1 MANADIYKDV
11 FEQAVLSLK
20 DNKLR
25 SILSILG
32 IAVGIGAV
40 MAVGSVTEGIRAYVY
55 DELESYGIRTIW
67 VYRDPEETRDPNRAV
82 RQGSGITTEDYEFL
96 RASKASCCPAVKR
109 VTPQVY
115 WAEQKPVR
123 VGNEMYLPNVEGVG
137 VEYLEIN
144 NDKLAA
150 GRNFT
155 NNDIERRHP
164 IAIIGATAAEDM
176 YGRASPIGKTFRYF
190 DKKYTIVGVLEKK
203 SRDIIE
209 QVNADSYDPN
219 KRLLITFSDFQ
230 SILGSKDVHTLLGEA
245 YSLEG
250 TIDAMKQVKS
260 VLERRHGD
268 RYKYKSEN
276 MQGWIDNADNYINKM
291 RITGLSFAALALF
304 VGGMGIMNIMSTSVI
319 ERTREIGIRKALG
332 AQYKDIRFQFLMEA
346 TAVSTIGGGIGLVI
360 GIIATLLIGYF
371 SGYAF
376 FPSWI
381 IAILA
386 ITVSA
391 IVGMMSGFFPARHA
405 AKLNPVDALRHE

>member
-1 MANADIYKDV
+1 
-11 FEQAVLSLK
+11 LSV
-20 DNKLR
+20 
-25 SILSILG
+25 LG

-40 MAVGSVTEGIRAYVY
+40 MAVGSVTEGIRDYVY
-55 DELESYGIRTIW
+55 DELESYGLRTVW
-67 VYRDPEETRDPNRAV
+67 VYRDPDETQDPNRAV

-96 RASKASCCPAVKR
+96 RVNKSCCPAVKR

-137 VEYLEIN
+137 VEYLNIN
-144 NDKLAA
+144 NDQLAA

-155 NNDIERRHP
+155 NNDIERSHP
-164 IAIIGATAAEDM
+164 IAILAPKAAEEM
-176 YGRASPIGKTFRYF
+176 FGRNHPVGRTFRYF
-190 DKKYTIVGVLEKK
+190 DQKYTVVGLLKAK

-219 KRLLITFSDFQ
+219 WRVLIPFTDFQ
-230 SILGSKDVHTLLGEA
+230 DILGSKDIHTMLGEA
-245 YSLEG
+245 YTLEG
-250 TIDAMKQVKS
+250 TVEAMEQIKS
-260 VLERRHGD
+260 VLERRHGG
-268 RYKYKSEN
+268 RFSYKTEN

-291 RITGLSFAALALF
+291 RLTGLSFAALALF

-332 AQYKDIRFQFLMEA
+332 AQYSDIRFQFLMEA
-346 TAVSTIGGGIGLVI
+346 TAVSTIGGGIGLFI
-360 GIIATLLIGYF
+360 GIVATLLIGFF

-381 IAILA
+381 MALLA

-391 IVGMMSGFFPARHA
+391 IVGMASGFFPARNA
-405 AKLNPVDALRHE
+405 ARMNPVDALRHE